1 MRSPPTEE
9 LDSLLASG
17 PSGKLKASVIWDPNE
32 GLLRRSKNRSSHVL
46 VVVAELIIEVIS
58 LAQGN
63 GALLAFAD
71 LIGPEK
77 LMVTLRGTAS
87 ASASLPPF
95 CCR

>member
-9 LDSLLASG
+9 LDA
-17 PSGKLKASVIWDPNE
+17 PETKAFSA
-32 GLLRRSKNRSSHVL
+32 GSKNRSSHVL